1 MTVHRRFLLCAVSS
15 CLVTSVAAAQSAA
28 PAGSAPPAS
37 PAPAAAPP
45 PATTAAPPAA
55 APAAPPGAYYAEP
68 AQAPSQPAQQ
78 PQTIFVEQPP
88 LPPLQ
93 PKSRYYHDGFYLR
106 LSTGYA
112 YLNVSTSLS
121 NGAGTSGLS
130 GSGGA
135 FDVLVGGTP
144 APGLVVGG
152 GLLSEQIFDPGTTIH
167 TSVGGVVTRG
177 SGSLGFGMLGPF
189 VDAFPM
195 PAGGFHFGGML
206 GLAANSLR
214 SNKDNWSGGLGLSLW
229 MGYLW
234 WVSSQWSLGIEGR
247 YTGAWTTRKV
257 GDPTGDQF
265 DATDSSQGFAL
276 LFSAAYH

>member
-1 MTVHRRFLLCAVSS
+1 MNVRRRRFLPCALSS
-15 CLVTSVAAAQSAA
+15 CLVTSLAAAQPAPVGGTQAGAPQPAA
-28 PAGSAPPAS
+28 TQAPEAPPAT
-37 PAPAAAPP
+37 APS
-45 PATTAAPPAA
+45 
-55 APAAPPGAYYAEP
+55 APPGAYYAEP
-68 AQAPSQPAQQ
+68 AQAPGQPAQQ
-78 PQTIFVEQPP
+78 QQTIFVAQPP
-88 LPPLQ
+88 LPPLE
-93 PKSRYYHDGFYLR
+93 PKTRYYHDGFYLR

-121 NGAGTSGLS
+121 NGAGSSGLS

-177 SGSLGFGMLGPF
+177 SGSLGFLMIGPF

-206 GLAANSLR
+206 GLAGNSLR
-214 SNKDNWSGGLGLSLW
+214 SNTDDVSGGLGLALW
-229 MGYLW
+229 MGYMW

-247 YTGAWTTRKV
+247 YTGAWTTRKL
-257 GDPTGDQF
+257 GDPNGDQF